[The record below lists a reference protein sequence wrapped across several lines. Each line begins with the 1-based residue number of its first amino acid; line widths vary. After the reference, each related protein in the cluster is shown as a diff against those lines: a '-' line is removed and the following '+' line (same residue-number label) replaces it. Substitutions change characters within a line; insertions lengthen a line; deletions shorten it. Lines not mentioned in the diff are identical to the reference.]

1 MKNWVNNA
9 SGIIQ
14 FTIFFALIIFS
25 INSAVI
31 AQTKKVPEL
40 STRAKILD
48 TNSNGVIDRD
58 EARGPVQSNFDII
71 DSDKNGKLDGNEL
84 VKYFQG
90 GGKPN
95 VKEAITG
102 TKSEC

>member
-14 FTIFFALIIFS
+14 FTIFFALINFS

-31 AQTKKVPEL
+31 AQNKKVPEL
-40 STRAKILD
+40 SARAKILD

-58 EARGPVQSNFDII
+58 EARGPVQSNFDI
-71 DSDKNGKLDGNEL
+71 
-84 VKYFQG
+84 
-90 GGKPN
+90 P
-95 VKEAITG
+95 
-102 TKSEC
+102 